1 MREGVEGVGS
11 EKVYGGD
18 GGADGVGGVGK
29 KVEGKKLPEKVS
41 FRDKVMGG
49 AAMSFRLDDDLVG
62 KKLGVLEWQN
72 GDRLNPK
79 VVFSEQAIQVLSLP
93 WKDALV
99 VRLLGKHISYTAMKE
114 KLRSLWRLC
123 GGYDVMDVGSGY
135 FMVKF
140 DLQEDRDKVIGGGP
154 WLLNNHYLAV
164 KSWTPSFSLNEASFG
179 STMIWIRLEGL
190 NMLYYEERAISL
202 IASAVGRPIRVD
214 ITTKTAGR
222 GKFARVCVEIDRA

>member
-1 MREGVEGVGS
+1 MRERERESEVQEGVEGVGS
-11 EKVYGGD
+11 EKVHGGD
-18 GGADGVGGVGK
+18 GGADGVGDVGK

-62 KKLGVLEWQN
+62 KKLGVLEWHN
-72 GDRLNPK
+72 GYRLNPK
-79 VVFSEQAIQVLSLP
+79 VVFSEQAIQALSLP

-99 VRLLGKHISYTAMKE
+99 VKLLGKHISYIAMKE

-140 DLQEDRDKVIGGGP
+140 DLQEDRDKVIGADHGCSITII
-154 WLLNNHYLAV
+154 WL
-164 KSWTPSFSLNEASFG
+164 
-179 STMIWIRLEGL
+179 
-190 NMLYYEERAISL
+190 
-202 IASAVGRPIRVD
+202 
-214 ITTKTAGR
+214 
-222 GKFARVCVEIDRA
+222 